1 MSELHDGRG
10 ILYPTRLP
18 TFHREPA
25 PEAVTNLV
33 RWFWIPRWHL
43 APGRTSRQNILPFPA
58 CNLIVSPERVELV
71 GPSLG
76 ASYRDLTGN
85 GWAVGALLRP
95 AAAAC
100 LVADLPGFV
109 NRSINFSAPELL
121 HSIRGTMTARE
132 PDQARQ
138 DAVRVFSQWVL
149 GQLPAPDQPGL
160 MANRMEDLIA
170 TDSSLVRLEQLADQ
184 LRISKR
190 AVQRLARKYVG
201 VSPTAMI
208 RRYRLQEAAQR
219 LRTDPHTTIAD
230 IAAELGYTDHAHL
243 TADFRRTLGFTPK
256 AYRESD

>member
-25 PEAVTNLV
+25 PQSVADLI
-33 RWFWIPRWHL
+33 RWFWVPRWQL
-43 APGRTSRQNILPFPA
+43 APGRTSRQTILPFPA
-58 CNLIVSPERVELV
+58 CNLVVSPDGIELA

-76 ASYRDLTGN
+76 VSYRDLTGS

-95 AAAAC
+95 AAAAR
-100 LVADLPGFV
+100 LVADLPSLVGQT
-109 NRSINFSAPELL
+109 INFSAPDLL
-121 HSIRGTMTARE
+121 RSISNAMVAAA

-138 DAVRVFSQWVL
+138 DAVAVFGDWATD
-149 GQLPAPDQPGL
+149 GLPAPDEPGL
-160 MANRMEDLIA
+160 LANRMEDLIA
-170 TDSSLVRLEQLADQ
+170 TDSSLVRIEQLAEQ
-184 LRISKR
+184 LRMSVR

-219 LRTDPHTTIAD
+219 LRVEPDATIAD

-256 AYRESD
+256 AYRTSD